1 MVSYTQGG
9 PRKRRARNSL
19 TRPEIVAA
27 AREVLRDG
35 GINAFTIRA
44 VADRLGAS
52 AMSLYNHVESKEE
65 VLDSALD
72 GLLLELQL
80 ADDPSRPATDVLVEF
95 AERHLAHLRANR
107 WAIPA
112 LFRRP
117 DPGLGATL
125 VGEAYLAT
133 ALRGGADPQTAV
145 DVFTALVGLVYGAA
159 GFLGS
164 EGESQQSREEIA
176 AMIAQAPFPATAAVA
191 VPLAAYGDD
200 EQIHRILI
208 AAVAGLLPHQPSDG
222 RRT

>member
-19 TRPEIVAA
+19 TRAEIVEA
-27 AREVLRDG
+27 AREVLREG
-35 GINAFTIRA
+35 GIEAFTIRA

-65 VLDSALD
+65 VLDAALD

-80 ADDPSRPATDVLVEF
+80 ADDPTRPAADVLVEH

-125 VGEAYLAT
+125 VGEAYLST
-133 ALRGGADPQTAV
+133 ALRGGASPQTAV
-145 DVFTALVGLVYGAA
+145 DLFTAIIATVYGAA

-164 EGESQQSREEIA
+164 EGESQQTREEIA
-176 AMIAQAPFPATAAVA
+176 AMIAQVPFPATASVA

-200 EQIHRILI
+200 AQLHRILT
-208 AAVAGLLPHQPSDG
+208 ALVGGLLPDQPGDG

>member
-1 MVSYTQGG
+1 M
-9 PRKRRARNSL
+9 
-19 TRPEIVAA
+19 
-27 AREVLRDG
+27 LRDG
-35 GINAFTIRA
+35 GIGAFTIRA

-52 AMSLYNHVESKEE
+52 AMSLYNHVDSKEE

-80 ADDPSRPATDVLVEF
+80 ADDPSRPVAEVLVEH

-117 DPGLGATL
+117 DPGPGAAL
-125 VGEAYLAT
+125 IGEAYLAT
-133 ALRGGADPQTAV
+133 ALRGGADSQTAV
-145 DVFTALVGLVYGAA
+145 DVFTAIIATVYGAA

-164 EGESQQSREEIA
+164 AGESQQTREEIA
-176 AMIAQAPFPATAAVA
+176 AMIAQVPFPATASVA

-200 EQIHRILI
+200 AQLHRILTALI
-208 AAVAGLLPHQPSDG
+208 SGLLPGQPGDVP
-222 RRT
+222 RT